1 MLAFCLACRLT
12 GRRNRRVDNLGV
24 PRCRNFGL
32 RGQNLVTDRTMLAFG
47 LTGSLAGRGNCR
59 VCHDGMPLCGNDF
72 LLDQLLPAD
81 RAVLAFRLAR
91 RLAGRGDRRVYDLRV
106 SRCRNLGLRDQ
117 HLMADRTM
125 LAFRFAGHFAAR
137 CDRRVCHLCM
147 PGCRNFCL
155 RDQYLSANRAMLA
168 FRLAGRLTGCGNR
181 RVCHG
186 GMPLRRNRCR
196 LDQHLSA
203 NRAMLAFGLARFL
216 AGCRNSRV
224 SLHDVTY
231 CGQIPLRL
239 QRLIADRAVRSV
251 TPARLG
257 TGRRLTVV
265 NDLRVSLRRQNL
277 LERECPHTHGAVHAL
292 AHADGNAGRLHARQ
306 GNQGMIRQRHLFL
319 CLHDCSARTA
329 MGAFRQPLL
338 HTGCRDGGIGHHGV
352 SGCRNCFLFN
362 NGHSAD
368 RAHAPL
374 GTAVL
379 GTGRRTG
386 RQHLFDVS
394 AEGRGNLS
402 AYQANLIL
410 RTGGNVRIVCMSR
423 CRDRLQTVQD
433 DAASLPSAPRSAGV
447 SRRLA
452 GRLQFRNLHRNV
464 IQLVQDS
471 LRHDFNPANRAERTA
486 GPAEVFAGR
495 FLTGLKHFLVR
506 QLRHRLR
513 RSRAV
518 AADLTLLPL
527 GFASHRTGRCNGR
540 MLDHPVS
547 GSGHLL
553 LRGQHCLANGAVR
566 TDCLARLITGRLH
579 GGVLHRFVPMRRDL
593 GLRNANGKAGCAMLP
608 FRQSVLGTG
617 RRTGGIRHP
626 CMPQRRHRLLRS
638 QHAAA
643 DRAMLAF
650 GLARLLA
657 GCRYG
662 GINCLLVSRGRHLRL
677 LCQHLMADRAVLAL
691 CLAGFGAGRSHR
703 LIRDLGMS
711 RSRDFLRGNQNF
723 VADLAVTAS
732 RFTSRFAGSRNRCIG
747 DLHVTGRRNLRLLHE
762 HLPADRA
769 MLALGLTRLLA
780 GCRYGGINC
789 LLVSRGRHLRLLRQ
803 NLMADRAVLALCLA
817 GFGTGRRHRLIRDLG
832 VPRSR
837 DFLRSSQNLVAD
849 RAMAPLRFACR
860 LAGRP
865 DGGIRHRNVS
875 FGRDALLC
883 GQHLAAIAAV
893 TSLRFARLLTGRR
906 HGGIGHGG
914 VPLGKN
920 IPLIN
925 QHLAANGAV
934 TALRLS
940 RFIAGRCHGGIDR
953 LGMCR
958 RKRLLL
964 NQNLPADRAVLAL
977 CLAGFGTG
985 RRHSLIR
992 DLGMTKCRYR
1002 LLCPQNFPAGG
1013 AMRPRRQSVLLAG
1026 GGHGNVDLLGM
1037 PGRRDGSGLFLSA
1050 VGTAEDIVPVL
1061 GTGRRLPGAGYLL
1074 HIMIAQSFRFRAG
1087 RRGFRLGI
1095 RFRLF
1100 LRQSKFYL
1108 TAIPDGVARD
1118 KRRAYRQYQ
1127 QKQQGAQCP
1136 AEAVMSAQRHSFS
1149 HAVYLPYQNS
1159 HRAPARR
1166 ASPGTYMRLEQADF
1180 RRKKTACPGIPSS
1193 YFPHI
1198 ISYPPRI
1205 FKGFPREN
1213 PFFLL
1218 TRTDFWYII
1227 TPCVIPTNPVGKE
1240 KPCRRRRR

>member
-1 MLAFCLACRLT
+1 
-12 GRRNRRVDNLGV
+12 
-24 PRCRNFGL
+24 
-32 RGQNLVTDRTMLAFG
+32 
-47 LTGSLAGRGNCR
+47 
-59 VCHDGMPLCGNDF
+59 
-72 LLDQLLPAD
+72 
-81 RAVLAFRLAR
+81 
-91 RLAGRGDRRVYDLRV
+91 
-106 SRCRNLGLRDQ
+106 
-117 HLMADRTM
+117 
-125 LAFRFAGHFAAR
+125 
-137 CDRRVCHLCM
+137 
-147 PGCRNFCL
+147 
-155 RDQYLSANRAMLA
+155 MLA

-186 GMPLRRNRCR
+186 GMLLRRHRCR

-203 NRAMLAFGLARFL
+203 NRAMLAFGLARLL

-224 SLHDVTY
+224 NLHDMVR
-231 CGQIPLRL
+231 CGQVPLRL

-257 TGRRLTVV
+257 TGRRLAVV

-277 LERECPHTHGAVHAL
+277 LERERPHTHGAVHAL

-329 MGAFRQPLL
+329 MGAFRQSLL
-338 HTGCRDGGIGHHGV
+338 HTGCGDGGIGHHGV
-352 SGCRNCFLFN
+352 SVCRNCFLFN

-379 GTGRRTG
+379 GTGRCTG
-386 RQHLFDVS
+386 RQHLLDVS

-410 RTGGNVRIVCMSR
+410 RTGGNVRVVCMSR
-423 CRDRLQTVQD
+423 GRDRLQTVQD
-433 DAASLPSAPRSAGV
+433 GTASLPSAPRSAGV

-513 RSRAV
+513 RRRTV
-518 AADLTLLPL
+518 AADLTFIPL

-540 MLDHPVS
+540 MLNHPVS

-553 LRGQHCLANGAVR
+553 LCGQHCLANSAVR

-579 GGVLHRFVPMRRDL
+579 GGILHRLVPMRRDL
-593 GLRNANGKAGCAMLP
+593 GLLNANGMAGCAMLP
-608 FRQSVLGTG
+608 FRQSVLSTG

-626 CMPQRRHRLLRS
+626 GMPQRRHRLLRS

-643 DRAMLAF
+643 DRAMLAL

-677 LCQHLMADRAVLAL
+677 LRQHLMADRAVLAL
-691 CLAGFGAGRSHR
+691 CLAGFGAGR
-703 LIRDLGMS
+703 
-711 RSRDFLRGNQNF
+711 
-723 VADLAVTAS
+723 
-732 RFTSRFAGSRNRCIG
+732 
-747 DLHVTGRRNLRLLHE
+747 
-762 HLPADRA
+762 
-769 MLALGLTRLLA
+769 
-780 GCRYGGINC
+780 
-789 LLVSRGRHLRLLRQ
+789 
-803 NLMADRAVLALCLA
+803 
-817 GFGTGRRHRLIRDLG
+817 RHRLIRDLG
-832 VPRSR
+832 V
-837 DFLRSSQNLVAD
+837 
-849 RAMAPLRFACR
+849 
-860 LAGRP
+860 
-865 DGGIRHRNVS
+865 
-875 FGRDALLC
+875 
-883 GQHLAAIAAV
+883 
-893 TSLRFARLLTGRR
+893 
-906 HGGIGHGG
+906 
-914 VPLGKN
+914 
-920 IPLIN
+920 
-925 QHLAANGAV
+925 
-934 TALRLS
+934 
-940 RFIAGRCHGGIDR
+940 
-953 LGMCR
+953 
-958 RKRLLL
+958 
-964 NQNLPADRAVLAL
+964 
-977 CLAGFGTG
+977 
-985 RRHSLIR
+985 
-992 DLGMTKCRYR
+992 TKCRYR

-1050 VGTAEDIVPVL
+1050 VGTAEDIVPVV

-1087 RRGFRLGI
+1087 RRVFRLGI

-1136 AEAVMSAQRHSFS
+1136 AEAAMSAQRHSFS

-1180 RRKKTACPGIPSS
+1180 RRKKTACPGIPSL

-1198 ISYPPRI
+1198 ISYPPCI
-1205 FKGFPREN
+1205 FKGFP
-1213 PFFLL
+1213 
-1218 TRTDFWYII
+1218 
-1227 TPCVIPTNPVGKE
+1227 
-1240 KPCRRRRR
+1240 

>member
-1 MLAFCLACRLT
+1 MLAFGLARYLAGRGNCRVCDLGVSLRGNHGLPDQHLVTDRAVLAFGLTRRLAGCGDCRVDYLGMPCCRNLRLLLQDSVADVAMLAFCLTCRLT

-47 LTGSLAGRGNCR
+47 LAGSLAGCGNCR
-59 VCHDGMPLCGNDF
+59 VGHDGMPLCGNDF

-155 RDQYLSANRAMLA
+155 RDQYLLANRAMLA

-186 GMPLRRNRCR
+186 GMPLRRHRCR

-231 CGQIPLRL
+231 CGQVPLCL

-329 MGAFRQPLL
+329 MGAFRQSLL

-386 RQHLFDVS
+386 RQHLLDVS

-423 CRDRLQTVQD
+423 GRDRLQTVQD
-433 DAASLPSAPRSAGV
+433 GAAPLPSAPRSAGV

-452 GRLQFRNLHRNV
+452 GRLQFRNLHHNV

-471 LRHDFNPANRAERTA
+471 LRHDFKPANRAERTA

-553 LRGQHCLANGAVR
+553 LCGQHRLANGAMR

-579 GGVLHRFVPMRRDL
+579 GGILHRLVPMRRDL
-593 GLRNANGKAGCAMLP
+593 GLRNANGMAGCAMLA

-626 CMPQRRHRLLRS
+626 GMPQRRHRLLRS

-677 LCQHLMADRAVLAL
+677 L
-691 CLAGFGAGRSHR
+691 
-703 LIRDLGMS
+703 
-711 RSRDFLRGNQNF
+711 
-723 VADLAVTAS
+723 
-732 RFTSRFAGSRNRCIG
+732 
-747 DLHVTGRRNLRLLHE
+747 
-762 HLPADRA
+762 
-769 MLALGLTRLLA
+769 
-780 GCRYGGINC
+780 
-789 LLVSRGRHLRLLRQ
+789 RQ

-817 GFGTGRRHRLIRDLG
+817 GFGTGRRHPLIRDLG
-832 VPRSR
+832 VSRGR
-837 DFLRSSQNLVAD
+837 DFLRGSQNLVAD

-860 LAGRP
+860 LAGRL

-893 TSLRFARLLTGRR
+893 TSLRFARLLTGRH

-914 VPLGKN
+914 VPLGEN

-964 NQNLPADRAVLAL
+964 NQNLPADRAVFTL

-985 RRHSLIR
+985 RCHSLIR

-1050 VGTAEDIVPVL
+1050 VGTAENIVPVL

-1074 HIMIAQSFRFRAG
+1074 HVMIAQSFRFRAG
-1087 RRGFRLGI
+1087 RRVFRLGI

-1149 HAVYLPYQNS
+1149 HTVYLPYQNS

-1166 ASPGTYMRLEQADF
+1166 ASPCIYICIRQISVERKQPVRVYQAHTSLTLYHI
-1180 RRKKTACPGIPSS
+1180 RRVFS
-1193 YFPHI
+1193 
-1198 ISYPPRI
+1198 R
-1205 FKGFPREN
+1205 GFP
-1213 PFFLL
+1213 
-1218 TRTDFWYII
+1218 
-1227 TPCVIPTNPVGKE
+1227 E
-1240 KPCRRRRR
+1240 KIRFSY

>member
-1 MLAFCLACRLT
+1 MSLRGNHGLPDQHLVTDRAVLAFGLTRRLAGCGDCRVDYLGMPCCRNLRLLLQDSVADVAMLAFCLTCRLT

-47 LTGSLAGRGNCR
+47 LAGSLAGCGNCR
-59 VCHDGMPLCGNDF
+59 VGHDGMPLCGNDF

-106 SRCRNLGLRDQ
+106 SRCRNLGLRNQ

-155 RDQYLSANRAMLA
+155 RDQYLLANRAMLA

-186 GMPLRRNRCR
+186 GMPLRRHRCR

-231 CGQIPLRL
+231 CGQVPLCL

-329 MGAFRQPLL
+329 MGAFRQSLL

-386 RQHLFDVS
+386 RQHLLDVS

-410 RTGGNVRIVCMSR
+410 RTGGNVRVVCMSR
-423 CRDRLQTVQD
+423 GRDRLQTVQD
-433 DAASLPSAPRSAGV
+433 GAASLPSAPRSAGV

-452 GRLQFRNLHRNV
+452 GRLQFRNLHHNV

-471 LRHDFNPANRAERTA
+471 LRHDFKPANRAERTA

-553 LRGQHCLANGAVR
+553 LCGQHRLANGAVR

-579 GGVLHRFVPMRRDL
+579 GGILHRFVPMRRDL

-626 CMPQRRHRLLRS
+626 GMPQRRHRLLRS

-662 GINCLLVSRGRHLRL
+662 GINCL
-677 LCQHLMADRAVLAL
+677 
-691 CLAGFGAGRSHR
+691 F
-703 LIRDLGMS
+703 
-711 RSRDFLRGNQNF
+711 
-723 VADLAVTAS
+723 
-732 RFTSRFAGSRNRCIG
+732 
-747 DLHVTGRRNLRLLHE
+747 
-762 HLPADRA
+762 
-769 MLALGLTRLLA
+769 
-780 GCRYGGINC
+780 
-789 LLVSRGRHLRLLRQ
+789 VSRGRHLRLLRQ

-817 GFGTGRRHRLIRDLG
+817 GFGTGRRHPLIRDLG
-832 VPRSR
+832 VSRGR
-837 DFLRSSQNLVAD
+837 DFLRGSQNLVAD

-860 LAGRP
+860 LAGRL

-893 TSLRFARLLTGRR
+893 TSLRFARLLTGRH

-914 VPLGKN
+914 VPLGEN

-964 NQNLPADRAVLAL
+964 NQNLPADRAVFTL

-985 RRHSLIR
+985 RCHSLIR

-1050 VGTAEDIVPVL
+1050 VGTAENIVPVL

-1074 HIMIAQSFRFRAG
+1074 HVMIAQSFRFRAG
-1087 RRGFRLGI
+1087 RRVFRLGI

-1149 HAVYLPYQNS
+1149 HTVYLPYQNS

-1166 ASPGTYMRLEQADF
+1166 ASPCIYICIRQIFVERKQPVRVYQAHTSLTLYHI
-1180 RRKKTACPGIPSS
+1180 RRVFS
-1193 YFPHI
+1193 
-1198 ISYPPRI
+1198 R
-1205 FKGFPREN
+1205 GFP
-1213 PFFLL
+1213 
-1218 TRTDFWYII
+1218 
-1227 TPCVIPTNPVGKE
+1227 E
-1240 KPCRRRRR
+1240 KIRFSY